1 MRCLSPLNSKLS
13 PIGRGYRWIGGK
25 LGIAS
30 CWFSKELG
38 THVSGVVVVYLSRAS
53 RVFLLVLRFSFLRKI
68 NLSLIH
74 LSFTGPPLMTA
85 FLYTDGVYHVQYQ
98 NNVSIWRMRNWSG
111 NTSILLHLNYICWDY
126 NNKIKVEKWVWT
138 DFWRFF

>member
-1 MRCLSPLNSKLS
+1 MWLACCLSPLNSKLS
-13 PIGRGYRWIGGK
+13 PVRRGYSWMGDHLILNK
-25 LGIAS
+25 
-30 CWFSKELG
+30 LG
-38 THVSGVVVVYLSRAS
+38 THVNRSRVVVVGLSCAS
-53 RVFLLVLRFSFLRKI
+53 RVVLRVLRFSFLRKI

-74 LSFTGPPLMTA
+74 LSFTGPPLVTV